1 MKRLLEFL
9 RKFYGTDALRDD
21 LVFSHSIHELQ
32 KFLVRETHFY
42 QRSTQLAHVI
52 CTIEK
57 QQEQILGHQMLQLPS
72 CLEPLFHIERFSIV
86 VILQI
91 GEIQFQLFAAF
102 LFRDIF
108 LHSPFR

>member
-21 LVFSHSIHELQ
+21 LVFSHSIHEFQ
-32 KFLVRETHFY
+32 EFLVRETHFY
-42 QRSTQLAHVI
+42 QRGTQLAHVI

-72 CLEPLFHIERFSIV
+72 RLEPLVHVERFAIV
-86 VILQI
+86 VVLQI
-91 GEIQFQLFAAF
+91 GEIQFQLFAAV
-102 LFRDIF
+102 LF
-108 LHSPFR
+108 

>member
-9 RKFYGTDALRDD
+9 RKFYGTDALRDN

-32 KFLVRETHFY
+32 KFLVRETYFY
-42 QRSTQLAHVI
+42 QRGTQLAHIV

-72 CLEPLFHIERFSIV
+72 RLEPLIHIERFAIV
-86 VILQI
+86 VVLQV
-91 GEIQFQLFAAF
+91 GEIQFQLFVAV
-102 LFRDIF
+102 LF
-108 LHSPFR
+108 